1 MEKLLIYRH
10 EGTKKQRKAGREE
23 GKKEKEKY
31 SHIITWENSHIYFSR
46 SEIIIINI
54 LMTDAIWKVA

>member
-1 MEKLLIYRH
+1 MEKFLIYRH

-46 SEIIIINI
+46 SEIIIINV
-54 LMTDAIWKVA
+54 LL